1 MSVQGKIL
9 TALGL
14 CLLIAAT
21 TGCGRDMDDLQSYV
35 AEVKGR
41 PGGRI
46 EPLPEISP
54 YESHEYSVM
63 NLRPPFTPDAPV
75 AAAEAAS
82 GIRPNRNRSREFL
95 EQFPL
100 DTLNMVGTLQ
110 LAGRQYGLVQTSDG
124 LIHRVVV
131 GNYMGQND
139 GKVVS
144 INESEI
150 TLVEIIPDGLG
161 GYLER
166 PAAVALS
173 D

>member
-1 MSVQGKIL
+1 MSVQSRIL
-9 TALGL
+9 TAFGL
-14 CLLIAAT
+14 SLLIAAT
-21 TGCGRDMDDLQSYV
+21 TGCGRDMDDLESYI
-35 AEVKGR
+35 ADVKAR

-54 YESHEYSVM
+54 YESFDYSAA
-63 NLRPPFTPDAPV
+63 NLRPPFMPDAP
-75 AAAEAAS
+75 AAAADTGA
-82 GIRPNRNRSREFL
+82 GVRPNLNRSREFL

-100 DTLNMVGTLQ
+100 DTLSMVGTLR
-110 LAGRQYGLVQTSDG
+110 LGGRQYGLVQTNDG

-144 INESEI
+144 IDESEI